1 MYVRC
6 TESKSSCFEVGG
18 IYTVAHLTGDELN
31 TNTLKT
37 TTETRGAIGIV
48 TRVDTLPASS
58 VRNRSRVLL
67 SGEVVL

>member
-31 TNTLKT
+31 TQYIKDDHGDAWRYCDCYARGHVTSQFG
-37 TTETRGAIGIV
+37 TEPIARFV
-48 TRVDTLPASS
+48 KW
-58 VRNRSRVLL
+58 
-67 SGEVVL
+67 